1 MNAEYVLKRFLLF
14 LAVVVVAVSI
24 NFLIPR
30 MRSTNPIKERLYQLA
45 AQGGVN
51 VGKMEEMIEVWEKK
65 FGLDQPLWKQYINY
79 WNDVLH
85 LDFGKTIADFTPV
98 ITEIMRSVPW
108 TIGMLSVATVIAFGV
123 GTIFGALLAWSKTG
137 NFVKIFVPFLMTLS
151 AIPYYLLG
159 IVMIYSF
166 AIYWPILPTS
176 GAYSF
181 GVRPEWS
188 IEMVLSVIS
197 HAIMP
202 AGSIVLTSIGF
213 WGLGMRG
220 MMITTMGED
229 YMKFAEYKGLKD
241 RRIFLS
247 YGVRNAMLPQ
257 VTGLAIS
264 LGTILAGSV
273 LVEVIFAYPGLG
285 NLLYTAISSNDYFL
299 MQGIM
304 IFVIVS
310 LGFSLFLIDLLYPF
324 IDPRIRLQGEQQ

>member
-1 MNAEYVLKRFLLF
+1 
-14 LAVVVVAVSI
+14 
-24 NFLIPR
+24 
-30 MRSTNPIKERLYQLA
+30 
-45 AQGGVN
+45 
-51 VGKMEEMIEVWEKK
+51 
-65 FGLDQPLWKQYINY
+65 
-79 WNDVLH
+79 
-85 LDFGKTIADFTPV
+85 
-98 ITEIMRSVPW
+98 
-108 TIGMLSVATVIAFGV
+108 MLSVATVIAFGV
-123 GTIFGALLAWSKTG
+123 GTIFGALLAWHKTG
-137 NFVKIFVPFLMTLS
+137 NFVKIFVPLLMTLS

-159 IVMIYSF
+159 IVMIYTF

-176 GAYSF
+176 GAYGF
-181 GVRPEWS
+181 GVRPEWD

-197 HAIMP
+197 HAVMP
-202 AGSIVLTSIGF
+202 AGSIVITSIGF

-229 YMKFAEYKGLKD
+229 YMKFAEYKGLKE

-299 MQGIM
+299 LQGIM

-310 LGFSLFLIDLLYPF
+310 LGFSLFLIDLLYPL
-324 IDPRIRLQGEQQ
+324 IDPRIKLQGEQQ